1 MKLNQVVDRVP
12 RCVVLVQR
20 ELIRMWSRE
29 PRLDL
34 DPNKIMGL
42 RYPSVTKSLPIAE
55 GSRTSLEPSLKPDVL
70 SVWYKR
76 SYCRPSAGSAES
88 ELDYRKYLGPYRFIY
103 LSICYS

>member
-12 RCVVLVQR
+12 RCVVQR

-55 GSRTSLEPSLKPDVL
+55 GSRTSLEPRSQTSSLSGTNGPT
-70 SVWYKR
+70 
-76 SYCRPSAGSAES
+76 AGPVQGLQNLNLTTGST
-88 ELDYRKYLGPYRFIY
+88 
-103 LSICYS
+103 